1 MMATPQEKEDEQWL
15 SALAGHPDSNADRLL
30 NRQAESLRKAMLAQ
44 KAALN
49 AQTAPA
55 DETLYQQI
63 LFRLKREGLRGE
75 PAKWQQPQFWAVA
88 ATVVLGVAIVLR
100 AGLFT
105 PSGEEDLFAVR
116 GGGVAIVQIV
126 DDPEARLTELLAG
139 QAGHVNYDVIPSVVY
154 TTPEVAAVGRS
165 EEELKSAGIAYRV
178 GKFSFLANGRAKAN
192 QTTDGF
198 VKILADERTDRVL
211 GCHVVGPMAGEL
223 IHEVAVLMEFGGSA
237 EDLARTCHA
246 HPTLS
251 EAVKEAALAVA
262 GRAIHA

>member
-1 MMATPQEKEDEQWL
+1 MATPQEKEDEQWL
-15 SALAGHPDSNADRLL
+15 SALAGHPDPNADRLL
-30 NRQAESLRKAMLAQ
+30 NRQAESLRKALLAQ

-116 GGGVAIVQIV
+116 GGGLAIVQIV

-139 QAGHVNYDVIPSVVY
+139 LRAIGAKPTVSHDNRGRVRLA
-154 TTPEVAAVGRS
+154 VA
-165 EEELKSAGIAYRV
+165 K
-178 GKFSFLANGRAKAN
+178 
-192 QTTDGF
+192 
-198 VKILADERTDRVL
+198 
-211 GCHVVGPMAGEL
+211 
-223 IHEVAVLMEFGGSA
+223 
-237 EDLARTCHA
+237 
-246 HPTLS
+246 S
-251 EAVKEAALAVA
+251 EAVTEYLLQQRIEAQPVGDEVVIVLEKPATPKK
-262 GRAIHA
+262 